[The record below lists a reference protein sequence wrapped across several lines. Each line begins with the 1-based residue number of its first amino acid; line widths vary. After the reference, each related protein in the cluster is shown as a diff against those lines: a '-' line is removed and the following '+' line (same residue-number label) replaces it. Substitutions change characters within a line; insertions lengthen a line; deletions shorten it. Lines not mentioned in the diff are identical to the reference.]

1 MWKVP
6 GERASNWYEHR
17 PEGVIEN
24 DEVKILWDFM
34 IQCDR
39 MVEYRKPD
47 IVVVE
52 KKERRCLV
60 IDVAVPGDIRIEEK
74 ENEKVE
80 KYQELKQEIIKL
92 WEMKKVDVIP
102 IVVGALGAVS
112 RRIRDWIS
120 RTGLKVRVEH
130 LQKTALLGTAR
141 ILRRHLSL

>member
-1 MWKVP
+1 M
-6 GERASNWYEHR
+6 ERARNCYEHR

-24 DEVKILWDFM
+24 DEVKILWDLM

-39 MVEYRKPD
+39 MVEYQKPD
-47 IVVVE
+47 IVVIE

-60 IDVAVPGDIRIEEK
+60 IDVAVPGDSRIEDK

-92 WEMKKVDVIP
+92 WEMKEVDVIP
-102 IVVGALGAVS
+102 IVVAALGAVS
-112 RRIRDWIS
+112 MRIRDWIS

>member
-1 MWKVP
+1 
-6 GERASNWYEHR
+6 
-17 PEGVIEN
+17 
-24 DEVKILWDFM
+24 M

-39 MVEYRKPD
+39 MVEYQKPD
-47 IVVVE
+47 IVVIE

-60 IDVAVPGDIRIEEK
+60 IDVAVPGDSRIEDK

-92 WEMKKVDVIP
+92 WEMKEVDVIP
-102 IVVGALGAVS
+102 IVVAALGAVS
-112 RRIRDWIS
+112 MRIRDWIS